1 MRASVSRKR
10 SNDEEEESVF
20 VSMTDMTVSFLFI
33 VMVLLAFFASRYNDK
48 NTVPR
53 DEYEQ
58 AVQARDKTIEDLR
71 TEVALL
77 KQVDPLEQYM
87 SQAAAARL
95 DLLYQI
101 RNNLK
106 RSFPELPVD
115 VIPEEGTLRFQ
126 GEGLFIS
133 NSFTLSDDKRK
144 IVETL
149 AKTLNSLLPCYT
161 FSQNEGWN
169 KVCNPSFAII
179 EAVQIEGHT
188 DSKGEDVYN
197 LNLST
202 NRAITTFTTMLS
214 AAPNLVAHF
223 NMRKQPVLSV
233 AGYGKMRPVK
243 PNVTP
248 QNMAMNR
255 RIDLRIIMHTP
266 ANAAEI
272 EDIRN
277 RLIEPLKKSVP

>member
-1 MRASVSRKR
+1 MRPSASRKR

-33 VMVLLAFFASRYNDK
+33 VMILLAFFASRYNDK

-53 DEYEQ
+53 DEYVQ
-58 AVQARDKTIEDLR
+58 AVQTRDKTIEDLR
-71 TEVALL
+71 AEVALL

-95 DLLYQI
+95 NLLYQL

-115 VIPEEGTLRFQ
+115 VVPEEGTLRFQ
-126 GEGLFIS
+126 GEGLFTS
-133 NSFTLSDDKRK
+133 NSFTLSDDKRN
-144 IVETL
+144 IVEAL

-161 FSQNEGWN
+161 FSQNGGWN
-169 KVCNPSFAII
+169 PGCNPSFAII

-188 DSKGEDVYN
+188 DSKGEGVYN

-223 NMRKQPVLSV
+223 NMRRQPVLSV
-233 AGYGKMRPVK
+233 AGYGKMRPVQ
-243 PNVTP
+243 PNDTP

-272 EDIRN
+272 EEIRK
-277 RLIEPLKKSVP
+277 RLIDPLKKSAP

>member
-1 MRASVSRKR
+1 MRGGSARRR
-10 SNDEEEESVF
+10 SGEEEEESVF

-53 DEYEQ
+53 DKYET
-58 AVQARDKTIEDLR
+58 AVKTRDKTIEDLR
-71 TEVALL
+71 AQIVEL
-77 KQVDPLEQYM
+77 KKVDPLEQYM

-95 DLLYQI
+95 NLLYKLRDSIKTAYPQ
-101 RNNLK
+101 
-106 RSFPELPVD
+106 LPVD

-126 GEGLFIS
+126 GEGLFAS
-133 NSFTLSDDKRK
+133 GSYTLNDDKRK

-149 AKTLNSLLPCYT
+149 ATTLNSLLPCYT
-161 FSQNEGWN
+161 LGQTVSWN
-169 KVCNPSFAII
+169 PSCNPSFSII

-188 DSKGEDVYN
+188 DAKGDDLYN

-202 NRAITTFTTMLS
+202 NRAITTFTTMLT
-214 AAPNLVAHF
+214 AAPDLVAHF
-223 NMRKQPVLSV
+223 NMRHQPVLSV
-233 AGYGKMRPVK
+233 AGYGKMRPVR
-243 PNVTP
+243 PNDTP

-272 EDIRN
+272 ENIRK
-277 RLIEPLKKSVP
+277 RLIEPLGSTNQ

>member
-1 MRASVSRKR
+1 MRGSTSRKH
-10 SNDEEEESVF
+10 SHEEEEESVF

-58 AVQARDKTIEDLR
+58 AVQTRDKTIDELR
-71 TEVALL
+71 AEIALL
-77 KQVDPLEQYM
+77 KQVDPLEQYI

-95 DLLYQI
+95 NLLYQL

-106 RSFPELPVD
+106 QSFPELPVD

-126 GEGLFIS
+126 GEGLFTS
-133 NSFTLSDDKRK
+133 NSYTLGEDKRK
-144 IVETL
+144 IVEAL
-149 AKTLNSLLPCYT
+149 AKTLDALLPCYT
-161 FSQNEGWN
+161 FSQHVGWD
-169 KVCNPSFAII
+169 KSCNPSSAII

-188 DSKGEDVYN
+188 DAKGEDVYN

-202 NRAITTFTTMLS
+202 NRAITTFTSMLT
-214 AAPNLVAHF
+214 AAPDLVAHF
-223 NMRKQPVLSV
+223 NMRNQPVLSV

-243 PNVTP
+243 PNDTP

-266 ANAAEI
+266 ANTAEI
-272 EDIRN
+272 EEIRK
-277 RLIEPLKKSVP
+277 RLIEPLQKSTP

>member
-1 MRASVSRKR
+1 MRGGSARRR
-10 SNDEEEESVF
+10 SGEEEEESVF

-53 DEYEQ
+53 DEYET
-58 AVQARDKTIEDLR
+58 AVKTRDKTIEDLR
-71 TEVALL
+71 AQIVEL
-77 KQVDPLEQYM
+77 KKVDPLEQYM

-95 DLLYQI
+95 NLLYKLRDSIKTAYPQ
-101 RNNLK
+101 
-106 RSFPELPVD
+106 LPVD

-126 GEGLFIS
+126 GEGLFAS
-133 NSFTLSDDKRK
+133 GSYTLSDDKRK

-149 AKTLNSLLPCYT
+149 ATTLNSLLPCYT
-161 FSQNEGWN
+161 FGQTFSWN
-169 KVCNPSFAII
+169 PSCNPSFSII

-188 DSKGEDVYN
+188 DAKGDDLYN

-202 NRAITTFTTMLS
+202 NRAITTFTTMLT
-214 AAPNLVAHF
+214 AAPDLVTHF
-223 NMRKQPVLSV
+223 NMRHQPVLSV
-233 AGYGKMRPVK
+233 AGYGKMRPVR
-243 PNVTP
+243 PNDTP

-272 EDIRN
+272 ENIRK
-277 RLIEPLKKSVP
+277 RLIEPLGSANQ

>member
-1 MRASVSRKR
+1 MRANASRKR
-10 SNDEEEESVF
+10 SHDEEEESVF

-58 AVQARDKTIEDLR
+58 AVQTRDKTIVGLR
-71 TEVALL
+71 AEIALL

-87 SQAAAARL
+87 SQATAARL
-95 DLLYQI
+95 NLLYLL

-106 RSFPELPVD
+106 QSFPELPVD

-126 GEGLFIS
+126 GEGLFTS
-133 NSFTLSDDKRK
+133 NSYTLSDDKRK
-144 IVETL
+144 IVEAL
-149 AKTLNSLLPCYT
+149 AKTLDSLLPCYT
-161 FSQNEGWN
+161 FSQSVGWN
-169 KVCNPSFAII
+169 KSCNPSFAII

-202 NRAITTFTTMLS
+202 NRAITTFTSMLA
-214 AAPNLVAHF
+214 AAPELITNFNL
-223 NMRKQPVLSV
+223 RSQPVLSV

-243 PNVTP
+243 PNDTL

-272 EDIRN
+272 EDIRK
-277 RLIEPLKKSVP
+277 RLIEPLKKDTP

>member
-1 MRASVSRKR
+1 MRANASRKR
-10 SNDEEEESVF
+10 PHEEEEESVF

-58 AVQARDKTIEDLR
+58 AVQTRDKTIVDLR
-71 TEVALL
+71 AEIALL
-77 KQVDPLEQYM
+77 KQLDPLEQYM

-95 DLLYQI
+95 NLLYQL

-106 RSFPELPVD
+106 QSFPELPVD

-126 GEGLFIS
+126 GEGLFTS
-133 NSFTLSDDKRK
+133 NSYTLSDDKRK
-144 IVETL
+144 IVEAL
-149 AKTLNSLLPCYT
+149 AKTLDSLLPCYT
-161 FSQNEGWN
+161 FSQSVGWN
-169 KVCNPSFAII
+169 KSCNPSFAII

-188 DSKGEDVYN
+188 DSKGEDLYN

-202 NRAITTFTTMLS
+202 NRAITTFTSMLA
-214 AAPNLVAHF
+214 AAPDLIAHF
-223 NMRKQPVLSV
+223 NMRSQPVLSV

-243 PNVTP
+243 PNDSP

-266 ANAAEI
+266 ANSAEI
-272 EDIRN
+272 EDIRK
-277 RLIEPLKKSVP
+277 RLIEPLKKDTP